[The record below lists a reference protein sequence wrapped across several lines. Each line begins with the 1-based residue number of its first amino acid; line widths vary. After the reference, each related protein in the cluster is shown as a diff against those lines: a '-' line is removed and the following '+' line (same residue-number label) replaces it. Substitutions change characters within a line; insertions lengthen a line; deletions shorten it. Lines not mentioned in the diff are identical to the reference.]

1 MGQVMQIKKGIAVSP
16 GVAISRAVVIDAED
30 VAIPRRVVASSAVGK
45 EVNRL
50 DQALE
55 ASQKDIEKLRDQ
67 AVATVG
73 EDLAKIFDAHLA
85 MLMDRPT
92 IAQIK
97 QAIESEYVTAE
108 YAVYSVMRRLA
119 QMFSGQ
125 ENRYLRERAN
135 DIWDLERRILGH
147 LIGHSQQELAHLD
160 AECIL
165 VAHDLTPSQTA
176 SLDKKK
182 IRGIATDAG
191 GRTSH
196 TAILAHALGIPAV
209 VGLEDITGAINN
221 GDSIIL
227 DGNRGQAIIEPNAEQ
242 LLTYREQKRKAT
254 AFEHTLDE
262 LRKLPAQTTDG
273 TAIALQANIE
283 FPDEIEP
290 ALGKGATG
298 IGLYRTEFLFL
309 ASETEPTEEQQ
320 YASYKQA
327 IEACNGLPLTI
338 RTLDLGA
345 DKVWLGGYTDHAERN
360 PFLGCRSIRLCLQNL
375 PLFKTQ
381 LRAILRASV
390 HGPLRIMFPLISN
403 LMELRQAKMILADVM
418 EDLDE
423 QAIEYASDIPVGM
436 MIEVP
441 SAALQASVFAQEAD
455 FFSIGTNDLIQY
467 TVAVDR
473 GNERIANLYSAAHP
487 AVIQL
492 IREVVRAAKRA
503 NIDVSLCGEMG
514 GEPEYVMLLLGLGLR
529 KISITPPAIPEVK
542 QIVRSVSIE
551 KCKRVMRKVATFE
564 TEHQVLNYLREEIR
578 RVLPNGTLG
587 GR

>member
-1 MGQVMQIKKGIAVSP
+1 MQIKKGIAVSP

-30 VAIPRRVVASSAVGK
+30 VAIPRRIVASNAVGK
-45 EVNRL
+45 EVKRL
-50 DQALE
+50 DQALD
-55 ASQKDIEKLRDQ
+55 ASQQDIEKLRDQ

-97 QAIESEYVTAE
+97 QAIEAESVTAE

-160 AECIL
+160 SECIL

-290 ALGKGATG
+290 ALG
-298 IGLYRTEFLFL
+298 
-309 ASETEPTEEQQ
+309 
-320 YASYKQA
+320 
-327 IEACNGLPLTI
+327 
-338 RTLDLGA
+338 
-345 DKVWLGGYTDHAERN
+345 
-360 PFLGCRSIRLCLQNL
+360 
-375 PLFKTQ
+375 
-381 LRAILRASV
+381 
-390 HGPLRIMFPLISN
+390 
-403 LMELRQAKMILADVM
+403 
-418 EDLDE
+418 
-423 QAIEYASDIPVGM
+423 
-436 MIEVP
+436 
-441 SAALQASVFAQEAD
+441 
-455 FFSIGTNDLIQY
+455 
-467 TVAVDR
+467 
-473 GNERIANLYSAAHP
+473 
-487 AVIQL
+487 
-492 IREVVRAAKRA
+492 
-503 NIDVSLCGEMG
+503 
-514 GEPEYVMLLLGLGLR
+514 
-529 KISITPPAIPEVK
+529 
-542 QIVRSVSIE
+542 
-551 KCKRVMRKVATFE
+551 
-564 TEHQVLNYLREEIR
+564 
-578 RVLPNGTLG
+578 
-587 GR
+587 